1 MEHLLG
7 VMQKSMGQA
16 LLSHKLEVR
25 RQAQG
30 VKQLV

>member
-7 VMQKSMGQA
+7 VMQKSRGQA
-16 LLSHKLEVR
+16 LLSHKLEAR

-30 VKQLV
+30 